1 MNILLSNDDGVNAV
15 GIAILFEHL
24 SKQHNVMVV
33 APDRNCSGMSNALSL
48 HSPLRIEKMSNGF
61 YAVNGTP
68 SDCVQL
74 GINRFSNEAPS
85 LDKEPSASKDPSV
98 NKKPSANKE
107 PDLVVSG
114 INHGAN
120 LGDDT
125 IYSGTVAAA
134 LEGRHMGLPAIAVS
148 LCSKKDD
155 YFNTAARVTC
165 DIIQRLASHP
175 LEQNEILNINVPA
188 IPYDL
193 IKGIR
198 ATRLGKRHRAET
210 MVESKDPFGRTIY
223 WYGKLGAE
231 QDAGEGT
238 DFFAVNNNYCSVTP
252 LSVDMTVHK
261 KVSKMNAWL
270 NTKEIEG

>member
-1 MNILLSNDDGVNAV
+1 MNILLSNDDGVNAA
-15 GIAILFEHL
+15 GIAVLFEHL
-24 SKQHNVMVV
+24 SKEHDVTVI

-48 HSPLRIEKMSNGF
+48 HTPLRIEQMPNGF
-61 YAVNGTP
+61 FAVNGTP

-74 GINRFSNEAPS
+74 GINKFM
-85 LDKEPSASKDPSV
+85 L
-98 NKKPSANKE
+98 KE

-148 LCSKKDD
+148 LCSKKTD
-155 YFNTAARVTC
+155 YFDTAAKVTC
-165 DIIQRLASHP
+165 DIIRRLTSHP
-175 LEQNEILNINVPA
+175 LKQNEILNINVPA
-188 IPYDL
+188 IPFDL
-193 IKGIR
+193 MKGIV

-210 MVESKDPFGRTIY
+210 MVQSTDPFGRTIY
-223 WYGKLGAE
+223 WYGKLGSE

-238 DFFAVNNNYCSVTP
+238 DFDAVNNNYCSVTP
-252 LSVDMTVHK
+252 LSVDMTVHE
-261 KVSKMNAWL
+261 KVSKMNTWL
-270 NTKEIEG
+270 NTKETMN